1 MCLPLKT
8 FRDFPQSTLQGQV
21 PTPLG
26 SATLGRPIFPSSSP
40 TFSCPM
46 GFGFFFKHRIYCIKP
61 YLGPQSTSAVRAERG
76 VPLSQFLPHPQGCL
90 SGGEGPRSPGE
101 TYPSWSSML
110 QAHHPV
116 SVPCMNQLPHASS
129 TPPVPPETP
138 FSLLPSHQSL
148 DAKKFLV

>member
-8 FRDFPQSTLQGQV
+8 FRDFPQSILQGQV

-26 SATLGRPIFPSSSP
+26 SATLGRPIFRSSSL
-40 TFSCPM
+40 TSSCPM

-76 VPLSQFLPHPQGCL
+76 SHCHSFFLTLKAASQAVRGPGAQVRPTPPGALS
-90 SGGEGPRSPGE
+90 SAWTR
-101 TYPSWSSML
+101 
-110 QAHHPV
+110 
-116 SVPCMNQLPHASS
+116 LPHAFS
-129 TPPVPPETP
+129 TPSVPPETP

-148 DAKKFLV
+148 YAKKFLVQTIMY